1 MAGAFL
7 RTFFE
12 GLDIKCSLAAYALL
26 NDRDGEGYGMEK
38 KRLLVRPIM
47 LGLATAMGAYLV
59 LLTLAAYLTVS
70 GRLDEVRIGQAV
82 WACACLSAFGGAMM
96 TLRGKRG
103 VAALPLLAAAAF
115 WVCVSLIGLLASD
128 APDLNGVLGLLAASA
143 LGGLLAAG
151 LARRRLFSFTA
162 GSWVVGMIDQTV
174 DAGFIKGLV
183 PDGKHKDRKTAHSAR
198 RERIAQIWPG
208 GE

>member
-1 MAGAFL
+1 MVGAFL

-38 KRLLVRPIM
+38 KRLSVRPIM

-59 LLTLAAYLTVS
+59 LLTLTAYLTVS
-70 GRLDEVRIGQAV
+70 GRLDEARIGQTA
-82 WACACLSAFGGAMM
+82 WACACLAAFGGAMIAS
-96 TLRGKRG
+96 REKRG
-103 VAALPLLAAAAF
+103 AAVLPLLGAAAF

-128 APDLNGVLGLLAASA
+128 APDMNGMLGLLTASA

-151 LARRRLFSFTA
+151 LAQREKGKRAKRHKTPRSRR
-162 GSWVVGMIDQTV
+162 
-174 DAGFIKGLV
+174 
-183 PDGKHKDRKTAHSAR
+183 
-198 RERIAQIWPG
+198 
-208 GE
+208 

>member
-1 MAGAFL
+1 MVGAFL

-38 KRLLVRPIM
+38 KRLPVRPIV

-59 LLTLAAYLTVS
+59 LLTLTAYLTVS
-70 GRLDEVRIGQAV
+70 GRLDEARIGQTA
-82 WACACLSAFGGAMM
+82 WACACLAAFGGAMIAS
-96 TLRGKRG
+96 REKRG
-103 VAALPLLAAAAF
+103 AAVLPLLGTAAF

-128 APDLNGVLGLLAASA
+128 APDMNGMLGLLAASA

-151 LARRRLFSFTA
+151 LARR
-162 GSWVVGMIDQTV
+162 G
-174 DAGFIKGLV
+174 KG
-183 PDGKHKDRKTAHSAR
+183 KRAKRHKTPRSR
-198 RERIAQIWPG
+198 R
-208 GE
+208 

>member
-38 KRLLVRPIM
+38 KRLSVRPIM

-59 LLTLAAYLTVS
+59 LLTLTAYLTVS

-103 VAALPLLAAAAF
+103 AAALPLLAAAAF
-115 WVCVSLIGLLASD
+115 WV
-128 APDLNGVLGLLAASA
+128 LGLLTASA

-151 LARRRLFSFTA
+151 LARRE
-162 GSWVVGMIDQTV
+162 
-174 DAGFIKGLV
+174 KG
-183 PDGKHKDRKTAHSAR
+183 KRAKRHKTPRSR
-198 RERIAQIWPG
+198 R
-208 GE
+208 

>member
-1 MAGAFL
+1 MVGAFL

-38 KRLLVRPIM
+38 KQLSVRPIM
-47 LGLATAMGAYLV
+47 RGLATAMGAYLV

-70 GRLDEVRIGQAV
+70 GRLDEARIGQTA
-82 WACACLSAFGGAMM
+82 WACACLAAFGGAMIAS
-96 TLRGKRG
+96 REKRRTA
-103 VAALPLLAAAAF
+103 VLPLLGAAAF

-128 APDLNGVLGLLAASA
+128 APDMNGMLRLLAASA

-151 LARRRLFSFTA
+151 LARRER
-162 GSWVVGMIDQTV
+162 
-174 DAGFIKGLV
+174 
-183 PDGKHKDRKTAHSAR
+183 GKRAKRHKTPRSR
-198 RERIAQIWPG
+198 R
-208 GE
+208 

>member
-12 GLDIKCSLAAYALL
+12 GLDIKCGPEAYVLL
-26 NDRDGEGYGMEK
+26 NDWDREGYSMEK
-38 KRLLVRPIM
+38 EKRLPVRPIA

-96 TLRGKRG
+96 ALRGKRG

-115 WVCVSLIGLLASD
+115 WVCVSLLGLLTSD
-128 APDLNGVLGLLAASA
+128 APDLNGALGLLAASA

-151 LARRRLFSFTA
+151 LARREKVKRA
-162 GSWVVGMIDQTV
+162 
-174 DAGFIKGLV
+174 KR
-183 PDGKHKDRKTAHSAR
+183 HKTPRSR
-198 RERIAQIWPG
+198 R
-208 GE
+208 

>member
-1 MAGAFL
+1 MVGAFL

-38 KRLLVRPIM
+38 KRLPVRPIV

-59 LLTLAAYLTVS
+59 LLTLTAYLTVS
-70 GRLDEVRIGQAV
+70 GRLDEARIGQTA
-82 WACACLSAFGGAMM
+82 WACACLAAFGGAMIAS
-96 TLRGKRG
+96 REKRG
-103 VAALPLLAAAAF
+103 TAVLPLLGAAAF
-115 WVCVSLIGLLASD
+115 WVCVSLLGLLASD

-151 LARRRLFSFTA
+151 LARRE
-162 GSWVVGMIDQTV
+162 
-174 DAGFIKGLV
+174 KG
-183 PDGKHKDRKTAHSAR
+183 KRAKRHKTPRSR
-198 RERIAQIWPG
+198 R
-208 GE
+208 

>member
-1 MAGAFL
+1 MVGAFL

-38 KRLLVRPIM
+38 KRLSVRPIM

-59 LLTLAAYLTVS
+59 LLALAAYLTVS
-70 GRLDEVRIGQAV
+70 GRLDEARIGQTA
-82 WACACLSAFGGAMM
+82 WACACLAAFGGAMIAS
-96 TLRGKRG
+96 REKRRTA
-103 VAALPLLAAAAF
+103 VLPLLGAAAF

-128 APDLNGVLGLLAASA
+128 APDMNGMLRLLAASA

-151 LARRRLFSFTA
+151 LARR
-162 GSWVVGMIDQTV
+162 G
-174 DAGFIKGLV
+174 KG
-183 PDGKHKDRKTAHSAR
+183 KRAKRHKTPRSR
-198 RERIAQIWPG
+198 R
-208 GE
+208 

>member
-38 KRLLVRPIM
+38 KRLSVRPIM

-59 LLTLAAYLTVS
+59 LLTLTAYLTVS
-70 GRLDEVRIGQAV
+70 GRLDEARIGQTA
-82 WACACLSAFGGAMM
+82 WACACLAAFGGAMIAS
-96 TLRGKRG
+96 REKRG
-103 VAALPLLAAAAF
+103 AAVLPLLGAAAF
-115 WVCVSLIGLLASD
+115 WVCVSLLGLLASD
-128 APDLNGVLGLLAASA
+128 APDLNGMLGLLAASA

-151 LARRRLFSFTA
+151 LARRE
-162 GSWVVGMIDQTV
+162 
-174 DAGFIKGLV
+174 KGRRA
-183 PDGKHKDRKTAHSAR
+183 KRHKTPRSR
-198 RERIAQIWPG
+198 R
-208 GE
+208 

>member
-1 MAGAFL
+1 MVGAFL

-38 KRLLVRPIM
+38 KRLSVRPIM
-47 LGLATAMGAYLV
+47 LGLAAMGVYLV
-59 LLTLAAYLTVS
+59 LLTLTAYLTVS

-128 APDLNGVLGLLAASA
+128 APDMNGMLRLLAASA

-151 LARRRLFSFTA
+151 LARRE
-162 GSWVVGMIDQTV
+162 
-174 DAGFIKGLV
+174 KG
-183 PDGKHKDRKTAHSAR
+183 KRAKRHKTPRSR
-198 RERIAQIWPG
+198 R
-208 GE
+208 

>member
-1 MAGAFL
+1 MVGAIL

-26 NDRDGEGYGMEK
+26 NDQDGEGYGMEK
-38 KRLLVRPIM
+38 KQLSVRPIM

-70 GRLDEVRIGQAV
+70 GRLDEARIGQTA
-82 WACACLSAFGGAMM
+82 WACACLAAFGGAMIAS
-96 TLRGKRG
+96 REKRRTA
-103 VAALPLLAAAAF
+103 VLPLLGAAAF

-128 APDLNGVLGLLAASA
+128 APDMNGMLRLLAASA

-151 LARRRLFSFTA
+151 LARRER
-162 GSWVVGMIDQTV
+162 
-174 DAGFIKGLV
+174 
-183 PDGKHKDRKTAHSAR
+183 GKRAKRHKTPRSR
-198 RERIAQIWPG
+198 R
-208 GE
+208 

>member
-38 KRLLVRPIM
+38 KRLSVRPIM

-82 WACACLSAFGGAMM
+82 WACACLSAFGGAMIAS
-96 TLRGKRG
+96 REKRG
-103 VAALPLLAAAAF
+103 TAVLPLLGAAAF
-115 WVCVSLIGLLASD
+115 WVCVSLLGLLASD
-128 APDLNGVLGLLAASA
+128 APDMNGMLRLLTASA
-143 LGGLLAAG
+143 LGGLLAVG
-151 LARRRLFSFTA
+151 LARR
-162 GSWVVGMIDQTV
+162 G
-174 DAGFIKGLV
+174 KG
-183 PDGKHKDRKTAHSAR
+183 KRTKRHKTPRSR
-198 RERIAQIWPG
+198 R
-208 GE
+208 

>member
-1 MAGAFL
+1 MADAFL

-26 NDRDGEGYGMEK
+26 NDRDGEGYSMEK
-38 KRLLVRPIM
+38 EKRLPVRPIV
-47 LGLATAMGAYLV
+47 LGLAAAMGVYLV

-96 TLRGKRG
+96 TLRGKQG
-103 VAALPLLAAAAF
+103 TAALPLLAAAAF

-128 APDLNGVLGLLAASA
+128 TPDMNGMLRLLAASA

-151 LARRRLFSFTA
+151 LARRE
-162 GSWVVGMIDQTV
+162 
-174 DAGFIKGLV
+174 KG
-183 PDGKHKDRKTAHSAR
+183 KRAKRHKTPRSR
-198 RERIAQIWPG
+198 R
-208 GE
+208 

>member
-26 NDRDGEGYGMEK
+26 NDWDGEGYGVEK
-38 KRLLVRPIM
+38 RRLSVRPIM

-70 GRLDEVRIGQAV
+70 GRLDEARIGQTA
-82 WACACLSAFGGAMM
+82 WACACLAAFGGAMIAS
-96 TLRGKRG
+96 REKRG
-103 VAALPLLAAAAF
+103 AAVLPLLGAAAF
-115 WVCVSLIGLLASD
+115 WVCVSLLGLLASD
-128 APDLNGVLGLLAASA
+128 APDINGMLGLLTASA

-151 LARRRLFSFTA
+151 LARRE
-162 GSWVVGMIDQTV
+162 
-174 DAGFIKGLV
+174 KG
-183 PDGKHKDRKTAHSAR
+183 KRAKRHKTPRSR
-198 RERIAQIWPG
+198 R
-208 GE
+208 

>member
-1 MAGAFL
+1 MVGVFL
-7 RTFFE
+7 CTFFE

-38 KRLLVRPIM
+38 KRLSVRPIM

-70 GRLDEVRIGQAV
+70 GRLDEARIGQTA
-82 WACACLSAFGGAMM
+82 WACACLAAFGGAMIAS
-96 TLRGKRG
+96 RGKRG
-103 VAALPLLAAAAF
+103 TAVLPLLGAAAF

-128 APDLNGVLGLLAASA
+128 APDMNGMLRLLAASA

-151 LARRRLFSFTA
+151 LARRE
-162 GSWVVGMIDQTV
+162 
-174 DAGFIKGLV
+174 KG
-183 PDGKHKDRKTAHSAR
+183 KRAKRHKTPRSR
-198 RERIAQIWPG
+198 R
-208 GE
+208 

>member
-1 MAGAFL
+1 MVGAFL

-38 KRLLVRPIM
+38 KRLSVRPIV

-59 LLTLAAYLTVS
+59 LLTLTAYLTVS
-70 GRLDEVRIGQAV
+70 GRLDEARIGQTA
-82 WACACLSAFGGAMM
+82 WACACLAAFGGAMIAS
-96 TLRGKRG
+96 REKRG
-103 VAALPLLAAAAF
+103 AAVLPLLGAAAF
-115 WVCVSLIGLLASD
+115 WVCVSLLGLLASD

-151 LARRRLFSFTA
+151 LARRE
-162 GSWVVGMIDQTV
+162 
-174 DAGFIKGLV
+174 KG
-183 PDGKHKDRKTAHSAR
+183 KRAKRHKTPRSR
-198 RERIAQIWPG
+198 R
-208 GE
+208 

>member
-1 MAGAFL
+1 MVGVFL
-7 RTFFE
+7 CTFFE

-38 KRLLVRPIM
+38 KRLSVRPIM

-70 GRLDEVRIGQAV
+70 GRLDEARIGQTA
-82 WACACLSAFGGAMM
+82 WACACLAAFGGAM
-96 TLRGKRG
+96 TASWGKRG
-103 VAALPLLAAAAF
+103 TAVLPLLGAAAF

-143 LGGLLAAG
+143 LGGLLAVG
-151 LARRRLFSFTA
+151 LARR
-162 GSWVVGMIDQTV
+162 G
-174 DAGFIKGLV
+174 KG
-183 PDGKHKDRKTAHSAR
+183 KRAKRHKTPRSR
-198 RERIAQIWPG
+198 R
-208 GE
+208 

>member
-1 MAGAFL
+1 MVGAFL

-38 KRLLVRPIM
+38 KRLSVRPIM

-70 GRLDEVRIGQAV
+70 GRLDEVRIGQTA
-82 WACACLSAFGGAMM
+82 WACACLAAFGGAMIAS
-96 TLRGKRG
+96 REKRRTA
-103 VAALPLLAAAAF
+103 VLPLLGAAAF

-128 APDLNGVLGLLAASA
+128 APDMNGMLRLLAASA

-151 LARRRLFSFTA
+151 LARRE
-162 GSWVVGMIDQTV
+162 
-174 DAGFIKGLV
+174 KG
-183 PDGKHKDRKTAHSAR
+183 KRTKRHKTPRSR
-198 RERIAQIWPG
+198 R
-208 GE
+208 

>member
-1 MAGAFL
+1 MVGAFL

-38 KRLLVRPIM
+38 KRLSVRPIM

-70 GRLDEVRIGQAV
+70 GRLDEVRIGQTAWV
-82 WACACLSAFGGAMM
+82 CACLAAFGGAMIAS
-96 TLRGKRG
+96 REKRG
-103 VAALPLLAAAAF
+103 AAVLPLLAAAAF
-115 WVCVSLIGLLASD
+115 WVCVSLLGLLASD
-128 APDLNGVLGLLAASA
+128 APDMNGMLRLLAASA

-151 LARRRLFSFTA
+151 LARRE
-162 GSWVVGMIDQTV
+162 
-174 DAGFIKGLV
+174 KG
-183 PDGKHKDRKTAHSAR
+183 KRAKRHKTPRSR
-198 RERIAQIWPG
+198 R
-208 GE
+208 

>member
-1 MAGAFL
+1 MVGAFL

-38 KRLLVRPIM
+38 KQLSVRPIM

-59 LLTLAAYLTVS
+59 LLTLAAYLMVS
-70 GRLDEVRIGQAV
+70 GRLDEARIGQTA
-82 WACACLSAFGGAMM
+82 WACACLAAFGGAMIAS
-96 TLRGKRG
+96 REKRRTA
-103 VAALPLLAAAAF
+103 VLPLLGAAAF

-128 APDLNGVLGLLAASA
+128 APDMNGMLRLLAASA

-151 LARRRLFSFTA
+151 LARRER
-162 GSWVVGMIDQTV
+162 
-174 DAGFIKGLV
+174 
-183 PDGKHKDRKTAHSAR
+183 GKRAKRHKTPRSR
-198 RERIAQIWPG
+198 R
-208 GE
+208 

>member
-38 KRLLVRPIM
+38 KRLSVRPIM

-59 LLTLAAYLTVS
+59 LLTLTAYLTVS
-70 GRLDEVRIGQAV
+70 GRLDEARIGQTA
-82 WACACLSAFGGAMM
+82 WACACLAAFGGAMIAS
-96 TLRGKRG
+96 REKRG
-103 VAALPLLAAAAF
+103 AAVLPLLGAAAF

-128 APDLNGVLGLLAASA
+128 APDMNGMLGLLTASA

-151 LARRRLFSFTA
+151 LAQREKGKRAKRHKTPRSRR
-162 GSWVVGMIDQTV
+162 
-174 DAGFIKGLV
+174 
-183 PDGKHKDRKTAHSAR
+183 
-198 RERIAQIWPG
+198 
-208 GE
+208 

>member
-1 MAGAFL
+1 
-7 RTFFE
+7 
-12 GLDIKCSLAAYALL
+12 
-26 NDRDGEGYGMEK
+26 MEK

-96 TLRGKRG
+96 TLRGKRE
-103 VAALPLLAAAAF
+103 VAALPLLAAA
-115 WVCVSLIGLLASD
+115 D

-151 LARRRLFSFTA
+151 LARRE
-162 GSWVVGMIDQTV
+162 
-174 DAGFIKGLV
+174 KG
-183 PDGKHKDRKTAHSAR
+183 KRAKRHKTPRSR
-198 RERIAQIWPG
+198 R
-208 GE
+208 

>member
-1 MAGAFL
+1 MVGAFL

-38 KRLLVRPIM
+38 KRLSVRPIM

-70 GRLDEVRIGQAV
+70 GRLDEARIGQTA
-82 WACACLSAFGGAMM
+82 WACACLAAFGGAMIAS
-96 TLRGKRG
+96 REKRRTA
-103 VAALPLLAAAAF
+103 VLPLLGAAAF

-128 APDLNGVLGLLAASA
+128 APDMNGMLRLLAASA

-151 LARRRLFSFTA
+151 LARRER
-162 GSWVVGMIDQTV
+162 
-174 DAGFIKGLV
+174 
-183 PDGKHKDRKTAHSAR
+183 GKRAKRHKTPRSR
-198 RERIAQIWPG
+198 R
-208 GE
+208 

>member
-1 MAGAFL
+1 MVGVFL
-7 RTFFE
+7 CTFFE

-38 KRLLVRPIM
+38 KRLSVRPIM
-47 LGLATAMGAYLV
+47 LGLATAMGAYLVRISPLLLV

-82 WACACLSAFGGAMM
+82 WVCACLSAFGGAMM

-103 VAALPLLAAAAF
+103 GAALPLLAAAAF
-115 WVCVSLIGLLASD
+115 WVCVSLLGLLASD
-128 APDLNGVLGLLAASA
+128 APDMNGMLRLLTASA

-151 LARRRLFSFTA
+151 LARRE
-162 GSWVVGMIDQTV
+162 
-174 DAGFIKGLV
+174 KG
-183 PDGKHKDRKTAHSAR
+183 KRAKRHKTPPSR
-198 RERIAQIWPG
+198 R
-208 GE
+208 

>member
-1 MAGAFL
+1 MVGAFL

-38 KRLLVRPIM
+38 KRLPVRPIV

-59 LLTLAAYLTVS
+59 LLTLTAYLTVS
-70 GRLDEVRIGQAV
+70 GRLDEARIGQTA
-82 WACACLSAFGGAMM
+82 WACACLAAFGGAMIAS
-96 TLRGKRG
+96 REKRG
-103 VAALPLLAAAAF
+103 AAVLPLLGAAAF

-151 LARRRLFSFTA
+151 LARR
-162 GSWVVGMIDQTV
+162 G
-174 DAGFIKGLV
+174 KG
-183 PDGKHKDRKTAHSAR
+183 KRAKRHKTPRSR
-198 RERIAQIWPG
+198 R
-208 GE
+208 